1 MCSGLSKLNSTLSQR
16 ELSRY
21 IGFAVFFLSL
31 VTYLSYFSIK
41 YGLNVPPWPIG
52 DEPSYDSIGWELSQG
67 NGFSE
72 DLNDPEFRLPYERA
86 ARENPGLPSLPHSKS
101 GPTTVRPP
109 LFPIVI
115 ATTDLLF
122 GRQFWAVRIVNT
134 LAIAATCGLIS
145 SALFQ
150 LAGILPALLGAFL
163 FVMIDFHSRLYAR
176 AIMSEAIAC
185 LFVALLVLAL
195 FKFANTQQKR
205 WVMMT
210 AIMLGLTI
218 LSRNIFVLWIP
229 GLAILLF
236 QLQRTNLRAAIS
248 SVLLFVGVTMLIVSP
263 WMIRNCVVLKSFNP
277 TGTQGITQ
285 LSAGYSE
292 MAWRHQGVWQNLD
305 DVHFFDAVTTNDMTT
320 IEKELARASYSR
332 QKAVDWISHNP
343 LKAIALAPLKIFHEF
358 RPYTGSDTVVYFLA
372 VFGLFSTRK
381 KMEGKILSGL
391 LVINMFAV
399 AATWSVSGR
408 FLVPLLFVIHVAA
421 AIGLWGIIIWIQQ
434 VLQDGRG
441 FV

>member
-1 MCSGLSKLNSTLSQR
+1 MCSGLSKLNSTLSQHR
-16 ELSRY
+16 LARY
-21 IGFAVFFLSL
+21 VGLAVFFLSL
-31 VTYLSYFSIK
+31 VIYLGYFSIK
-41 YGLNVPPWPIG
+41 FGLNVPPWSIG

-72 DLNDPEFRLPYERA
+72 DMNDPEFRIPYERA
-86 ARENPGLPSLPHSKS
+86 ARENRAFPSLPHPKS

-109 LFPIVI
+109 LFPIII

-134 LAIAATCGLIS
+134 LAIAATCGLVTY
-145 SALFQ
+145 ALFQ
-150 LAGILPALLGAFL
+150 LAGIFPALWGAFL
-163 FVMIDFHSRLYAR
+163 FVVIDFHTRLYAR

-185 LFVALLVLAL
+185 LFIALLVLAL
-195 FKFANTQQKR
+195 FKFANTQKKR
-205 WVMMT
+205 WVVL
-210 AIMLGLTI
+210 AALAFGLTI

-236 QLQRTNLRAAIS
+236 LLQRTNLRAAIA
-248 SVLLFVGVTMLIVSP
+248 SVSLFVGVTILIVSP
-263 WMIRNCVVLKSFNP
+263 WMVRNCVVLKSFKP

-285 LSAGYSE
+285 LSAGYSDI
-292 MAWRHQGVWQNLD
+292 AWKHQGVWQNLD
-305 DVHFFDAVTTNDMTT
+305 NDHFFDVVITDDMPTL
-320 IEKELARASYSR
+320 EKELAKASYSR
-332 QKAVDWISHNP
+332 KKAVDWILQNR

-358 RPYTGSDTVVYFLA
+358 RPYTGSDAVVYFLA
-372 VFGLFSTRK
+372 VFGLFSMRK
-381 KMEGKILSGL
+381 RVEGKILSGL

-408 FLVPLLFVIHVAA
+408 FLVPLLFVIHLAA
-421 AIGLWGIIIWIQQ
+421 AMGMWTIIIWIQQ
-434 VLQDGRG
+434 ILQNDRE